1 MPYLNN
7 DIIKKFGNLVIK
19 TADGLELKINLLI
32 LVSVSQMF
40 KDFLN
45 EINDDVLDVVILS
58 EFQSLDLKLF
68 RDFIMEGYLPGLIS
82 SKVEQLFQSF
92 GINLSEIV
100 VKKNK
105 ELTRYSY
112 DEHSFQDQEVKLE
125 DDNFKLAEIV
135 PEIKKVIPENSPN
148 DKDNYAFDES
158 FEEDYDVI
166 VSKTE
171 HSFNDIISE
180 IGDNNES
187 LKQGNKLN
195 EVKQESFTTF
205 QKRSQENSFQNDETD
220 DVDNKNQSKKLKLDQ
235 EVLLWVGS
243 NKSKLHRKKSQKRKQ
258 KSLLNNKASILETNT
273 SLLVDD
279 EDDELWQPDQD
290 ISQISNITSQIT
302 GVRISLNRG
311 QGTYI
316 EISYETLCSF
326 KDKVKNNFDI
336 KIPTPG
342 FTQEDFKDFKFPE
355 NLEDLE
361 VVPSVLA
368 DVEHVTP
375 KNGTAQCGVCGIFG
389 LNTYKHTRDHH
400 IRFHTIHYECPIE
413 DCR

>member
-1 MPYLNN
+1 M
-7 DIIKKFGNLVIK
+7 KFL
-19 TADGLELKINLLI
+19 A
-32 LVSVSQMF
+32 
-40 KDFLN
+40 
-45 EINDDVLDVVILS
+45 
-58 EFQSLDLKLF
+58 
-68 RDFIMEGYLPGLIS
+68 PA
-82 SKVEQLFQSF
+82 EQLF
-92 GINLSEIV
+92 IRIPLI
-100 VKKNK
+100 
-105 ELTRYSY
+105 
-112 DEHSFQDQEVKLE
+112 KLC
-125 DDNFKLAEIV
+125 
-135 PEIKKVIPENSPN
+135 
-148 DKDNYAFDES
+148 
-158 FEEDYDVI
+158 
-166 VSKTE
+166 
-171 HSFNDIISE
+171 
-180 IGDNNES
+180 
-187 LKQGNKLN
+187 
-195 EVKQESFTTF
+195 
-205 QKRSQENSFQNDETD
+205 
-220 DVDNKNQSKKLKLDQ
+220 
-235 EVLLWVGS
+235 
-243 NKSKLHRKKSQKRKQ
+243 
-258 KSLLNNKASILETNT
+258 NT
-273 SLLVDD
+273 IVDD
-279 EDDELWQPDQD
+279 DEDELWQPDQD

-389 LNTYKHTRDHH
+389 LNSYKHTRDHH